1 KIFNASKFVHLQL
14 EGDNEFG
21 ATDISHP
28 LDVSFI
34 LTLNRLVSKAT
45 ESFQRFDF
53 ATALHRTEDLFWQFC
68 DHYLE
73 LVKTRAYA
81 EDASPE
87 RRSARATLMLSLQTF
102 LKLLAPFQPYVT
114 EEVWSWLFADQSGD
128 KSIHRSS
135 WPKPID
141 LDTTDE
147 RVSEETLA
155 VAISVVSQ
163 IRGAKS
169 AAQKSLKWPVETL
182 RVSGPQSTL
191 TQFELI
197 KGDVLRAGI
206 VDVDAVST
214 YDEEAPEKE
223 LLAVEVALA
232 PINPNA

>member
-1 KIFNASKFVHLQL
+1 MGILYDCEGVDENEIPWKNVTISGWVLDPDRKKMSKSKGNVTTPEGLFDEFSVDGIRYWAARASLGADTANDPQVFKQGKRLANKIFNASKFVHLQL

-34 LTLNRLVSKAT
+34 LTLNQLVTKAT

-73 LVKTRAYA
+73 LVKTRAYS
-81 EDASPE
+81 EVASPE

-114 EEVWSWLFADQSGD
+114 EEVWSWLFAEQSGD

-135 WPKPID
+135 C
-141 LDTTDE
+141 LY
-147 RVSEETLA
+147 L
-155 VAISVVSQ
+155 
-163 IRGAKS
+163 
-169 AAQKSLKWPVETL
+169 SL
-182 RVSGPQSTL
+182 
-191 TQFELI
+191 
-197 KGDVLRAGI
+197 
-206 VDVDAVST
+206 
-214 YDEEAPEKE
+214 
-223 LLAVEVALA
+223 
-232 PINPNA
+232 